1 MQHGTARVDGRFQS
15 ASRVWR
21 ALVAGVALVSASAIV
36 GGLSA
41 QPRPVR
47 LNRAIEKL
55 AQGQSILGIINRD
68 FSVTRARAVATA
80 DIDFVIIDQEHQPLD
95 FTTLRSFLFGMINRA
110 EIVRKGNVQADVTPI
125 MRVPAYGREN
135 VHFMVK
141 QALDTGVLGVMF
153 PAIDNREQA
162 LSAVRASRY
171 PSNNKSGGQRGCC
184 PDDATWLW
192 GFTNDLDYARRADT
206 WPADPNGEILLMMQ
220 IESAEGVKN
229 INDIISVPG
238 VGVIFLGP
246 NDLSHSMGVQQGSP
260 EHEAAIQTVL
270 KACLARNVPCAI
282 TTNANS
288 VARRLKEGFRVA
300 TVGGGVDLDAATV
313 NALRAGR
320 AVLKP

>member
-1 MQHGTARVDGRFQS
+1 MA
-15 ASRVWR
+15 
-21 ALVAGVALVSASAIV
+21 VALVTGSAFVDEVA
-36 GGLSA
+36 A
-41 QPRPVR
+41 QSKQVR

-55 AQGQSILGIINRD
+55 SQGQSILGIINRD
-68 FSVTRARAVATA
+68 FSVIRARAVATS

-95 FTTLRSFLFGMINRA
+95 FDTLRSFLFGMINKV
-110 EIVRKGNVQADVTPI
+110 EILKKGNVQANVTPI
-125 MRVPAYGREN
+125 MRIPGYGRESL
-135 VHFMVK
+135 HFMVK

-153 PAIDNREQA
+153 PAIDTKEQA
-162 LSAVRASRY
+162 ISAVRAARY

-220 IESAEGVKN
+220 IETAEGVKN

-238 VGVIFLGP
+238 VGVIFVGP
-246 NDLSHSMGVQQGSP
+246 NDLSHSMGVAQGSP

-270 KACLARNVPCAI
+270 KACVARNVPCAI
-282 TTNANS
+282 TTNAS
-288 VARRLKEGFRVA
+288 TVARRLKEGFRVA
-300 TVGGGVDLDAATV
+300 TVGGGVALDAATE
-313 NALRAGR
+313 NALKAGR